1 MTGRILLTKTGTGG
15 SRVNVAPPSH
25 ETIAFSNLRFLSVL
39 FGYCRYLL
47 TRASEDTLDN
57 GHDVFHLPFE
67 HTCFSVVS
75 SDKRFETLVC
85 FLKVFV

>member
-1 MTGRILLTKTGTGG
+1 VEERSTTFY
-15 SRVNVAPPSH
+15 H

-39 FGYCRYLL
+39 FGYCRYL

-85 FLKVFV
+85 LNSSRDFVYASTRPSFLC